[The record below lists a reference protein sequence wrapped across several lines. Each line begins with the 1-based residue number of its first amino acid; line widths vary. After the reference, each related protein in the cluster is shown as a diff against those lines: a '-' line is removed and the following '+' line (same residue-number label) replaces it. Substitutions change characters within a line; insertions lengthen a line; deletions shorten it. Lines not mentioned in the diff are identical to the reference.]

1 MNSTKEM
8 ITKKPADFY
17 NRSNGNRIECEGE
30 RQKYFYVFTLF
41 SFLSLTKLNRNELAG
56 NSEAHP
62 IQPLCLRGVG
72 TCSLLR
78 V

>member
-30 RQKYFYVFTLF
+30 RQK
-41 SFLSLTKLNRNELAG
+41 
-56 NSEAHP
+56 
-62 IQPLCLRGVG
+62 
-72 TCSLLR
+72 
-78 V
+78 